1 MSNLRHKNQ
10 LVERICYVFGV
21 LLLSGILGVIV
32 SIIANYFVLVVKWF
46 ANLRTDSNDFFQFSG
61 LSFSS
66 ILWLFTA
73 VFILYFIRRACNI
86 DRWHG
91 PADAVYASHRTD
103 NELDLKRGVGSTFA
117 ALVSLSAGAPV
128 GQYGPLVNFG
138 ASIASFLSQITRVKM
153 IPPDVLMSCGVA
165 AAISA
170 GFNAPIGGII
180 FAHEAV
186 LRHFSLSALL
196 PIAIASTVSAA
207 FGTWAFGGA
216 PLFSLNLDAPDLLPL
231 LPSLVLSGFV
241 FGIVALIYMRMIFMF
256 AAMPA
261 KIGIGYLPLALI
273 AALVTGAFGIFYPEV
288 LGLGVDVIFSFINH
302 DLSVKLI
309 LVLLGLKILLTTLCI
324 GFGVFGGVFS
334 PALFIGA
341 ATGQA
346 MSNLL
351 SQIYLFSPSAVLAV
365 SGMAAVAA
373 CVVGAPLAV
382 VMIILELTMSYDYA
396 IAALIST
403 MVAVMVTNSI
413 YGHSFFDKQLELRG
427 IDLSQG
433 RGNLELMGKKVDSI
447 LTQDYLTVFPEEK
460 IGPTIKKMSLNGNS
474 EAYCLDE
481 EGRFLG
487 KCMLSNIV
495 NTRRTAKIKDHL
507 ELNSTSIKSDASIMQ
522 AIEVASDFV
531 GESIPVLSRV
541 SGKLKGVVTEADIF
555 QAYMSTQ
562 VKIND
567 LERR

>member
-1 MSNLRHKNQ
+1 MSDLRYKNQ
-10 LVERICYVFGV
+10 LVERLSYVFSV

-32 SIIANYFVLVVKWF
+32 SVIANYFVLVVKWF
-46 ANLRTDSNDFFQFSG
+46 ANLRTNSNDFFQLNG
-61 LSFSS
+61 LPLSP

-73 VFILYFIRRACNI
+73 VFILYFIRKACNI

-196 PIAIASTVSAA
+196 PIAIASTISAA

-256 AAMPA
+256 AAISA
-261 KIGIGYLPLALI
+261 KSGTGYLPLALI

-309 LVLLGLKILLTTLCI
+309 LILLGLKILLTTLCI

-447 LTQDYLTVFPEEK
+447 LTQDYLSVFPEEK
-460 IGPTIKKMSLNGNS
+460 IGPAIKKMSINGNS
-474 EAYCLDE
+474 EAYCLDG

-495 NTRRTAKIKDHL
+495 HTRKTAMIKDHL

-522 AIEVASDFV
+522 AIEVASNFV